1 MDKNMNLSLNL
12 DQKQTSFIYIAV
24 LLLCFL
30 PFISP
35 ALALLMGLFLSILGL
50 KYKKITKYTS
60 FSLQASIVFMG
71 FGMNLTQ
78 VVSASKTGFVDT
90 AISVTL
96 VMSVG
101 FLLAKLLHVDS
112 KTGTLIS
119 AGTAICGGS
128 AIAAVSSVL
137 NPKSSQIS
145 FSLVVVFVLNAIAL
159 VIFPIIGHYFN
170 LSQETFGT
178 WAAISIHDTSSVV
191 GAGATY
197 GPKALEVATT
207 VKLIR
212 ALWIIPLS
220 IVIALVQKD
229 KSNGK
234 IKIPWFIGLFGISIL
249 IAYYFPTGQYMFTQL
264 SWLGKKGMVV
274 ALFLI
279 GSNISLE
286 DAKNAGLRS
295 FVLGIVLWLFIGI
308 SSFVALTINL

>member
-1 MDKNMNLSLNL
+1 MKLNL
-12 DQKQTSFIYIAV
+12 NLNQKQVSAIYAAV
-24 LLLCFL
+24 LLSCFL

-35 ALALLMGLFLSILGL
+35 AIALATGLSLSLLGL
-50 KYKKITKYTS
+50 KQKQITKYTS
-60 FSLQASIVFMG
+60 LSLQGSIVLMG

-90 AISVTL
+90 AISVVM

-101 FLLAKLLHVDS
+101 LLLAQLLHVDF
-112 KTGTLIS
+112 KIGTLIS

-145 FSLVVVFVLNAIAL
+145 FSLVVVFILNAIAL
-159 VIFPIIGHYFN
+159 VIFPAIGHYFN

-178 WAAISIHDTSSVV
+178 WAAIAIHDTSSVV
-191 GAGATY
+191 GAGAMY

-207 VKLIR
+207 IKLIR

-229 KSNGK
+229 RSNGK
-234 IKIPWFIGLFGISIL
+234 IKIPWFIGLFVISIV
-249 IAYYFPTGQYMFTQL
+249 IAYFFPNGHNLFENFN
-264 SWLGKKGMVV
+264 WLGKRGMVI

-279 GSNISLE
+279 GSNISLAE
-286 DAKNAGLRS
+286 AKNAGFKS
-295 FVLGIVLWLFIGI
+295 FALGVLLWLFIGVA
-308 SSFVALTINL
+308 SFVALTVKS

>member
-1 MDKNMNLSLNL
+1 MNLSIN
-12 DQKQTSFIYIAV
+12 QKQTSFIYVAI

-35 ALALLMGLFLSILGL
+35 AIALLMGLFLSILGI

-60 FSLQASIVFMG
+60 FSLQASIVLMG

-78 VVSASKTGFVDT
+78 VVSASKTGFFDT

-101 FLLAKLLHVDS
+101 LLLAKLLRVDS

-128 AIAAVSSVL
+128 AIVAVSSVL

-145 FSLVVVFVLNAIAL
+145 FALVVVFVLNAIAL
-159 VIFPIIGHYFN
+159 VIFPMIGHYFN

-178 WAAISIHDTSSVV
+178 WAAIAIHDTSSVV

-197 GPKALEVATT
+197 GAKALEVATT

-220 IVIALVQKD
+220 IVIALVQKN

-234 IKIPWFIGLFGISIL
+234 IKIPWFIGLFIISIL
-249 IAYYFPTGQYMFTQL
+249 IAYFIPSGQNIFTHL

-286 DAKNAGLRS
+286 DAKKAGLRS
-295 FVLGIVLWLFIGI
+295 FVLGVMLWLFIGI
-308 SSFVALTINL
+308 SSFVALTTYL